1 MLSLDILEGQR
12 GEWKLKVE
20 PEQPRTRKWVREVRD
35 WLLSLTIAVVAALL
49 IQNYAFAQTEV
60 RNVSMQHTLF
70 EGQRLIEDKLSYHFD
85 QPNRGDIVIISGPE
99 SDKRLVKRV
108 IGLPGDMLDI
118 KDGHVLI
125 NGTVLE
131 EPYVKGL
138 TFSNG
143 LSIPYTVPD
152 KKVFVMGDNRENSQ
166 DSREL
171 GPISISSLEGR
182 AVFRLWPLNKFGLLN

>member
-1 MLSLDILEGQR
+1 M
-12 GEWKLKVE
+12 E